1 MRALRIRGRASAAVL
16 IAALGAAALARGQ
29 GVIAPDDPNLIAR
42 MNQVCL
48 SAALTSGGLDKQTKS
63 FCQCTAPVLSR
74 HMTPDARYRLMVQ
87 NRTDVRPDYDD
98 PDATADD
105 VLKACPPAAP

>member
-1 MRALRIRGRASAAVL
+1 MLT
-16 IAALGAAALARGQ
+16 AALAAPSLARAQ
-29 GVIAPDDPNLIAR
+29 GAIAPDDANLIAR

-63 FCQCTAPVLSR
+63 FCQCAAPVLSR

-87 NRTDVRPDYDD
+87 NRTDVRPGYDD
-98 PDATADD
+98 PDATAED